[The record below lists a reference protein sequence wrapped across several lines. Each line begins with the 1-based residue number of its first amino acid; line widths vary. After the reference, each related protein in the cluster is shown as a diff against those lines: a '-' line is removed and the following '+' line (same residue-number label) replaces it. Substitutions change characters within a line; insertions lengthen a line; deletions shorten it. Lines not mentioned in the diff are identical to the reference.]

1 MFRSFNLAQR
11 TLIANYVQSH
21 KKPVVDC
28 IICLMQYPQ
37 KIHPN
42 TYIKSNIVKLL
53 IPELI
58 WDSPIMSTSTNGT
71 NKPLCE
77 YKTSDTNTQDNGG
90 KEIHS

>member
-28 IICLMQYPQ
+28 IMCLIQYPQ

-42 TYIKSNIVKLL
+42 TYTKSNIVKLQNL
-53 IPELI
+53 DLTWAFPTI
-58 WDSPIMSTSTNGT
+58 ST
-71 NKPLCE
+71 
-77 YKTSDTNTQDNGG
+77 
-90 KEIHS
+90 